1 MRKMLISGTAIL
13 LCAAAI
19 PAIAAPAGI
28 ANPAGQDSTQA
39 GAQSERSGQQQRA
52 RDPNRRVCVSDRLS
66 DSRMR
71 RRICRT
77 QAEWD
82 SLQANDNDGLGV
94 NR

>member
-1 MRKMLISGTAIL
+1 MRKILISGTAAL

-19 PAIAAPAGI
+19 PAIAAPAS
-28 ANPAGQDSTQA
+28 QDSSQT
-39 GAQSERSGQQQRA
+39 GAQSDRSSQQPRA
-52 RDPNRRVCVSDRLS
+52 RDPNRRVCVSAQLS

-82 SLQANDNDGLGV
+82 SLQANDNDGQGI

>member
-1 MRKMLISGTAIL
+1 MRNLLISSAAAL

-19 PAIAAPAGI
+19 PAVAAPA
-28 ANPAGQDSTQA
+28 NQDSTQT
-39 GAQSERSGQQQRA
+39 GAPNERSAQQERA

-82 SLQANDNDGLGV
+82 SLQANDAPG
-94 NR
+94 R

>member
-1 MRKMLISGTAIL
+1 MRKMLISSAAAL
-13 LCAAAI
+13 LCAAAV
-19 PAIAAPAGI
+19 PAVAAPASQES
-28 ANPAGQDSTQA
+28 NQT
-39 GAQSERSGQQQRA
+39 GAQSERSGQEQRT

-82 SLQANDNDGLGV
+82 SLQANDHDGLG
-94 NR
+94 R

>member
-1 MRKMLISGTAIL
+1 MRKMLISSAAAL
-13 LCAAAI
+13 LCAAAV
-19 PAIAAPAGI
+19 PAVAAPASQES
-28 ANPAGQDSTQA
+28 NQT
-39 GAQSERSGQQQRA
+39 GAQSERSGQEQRT

-82 SLQANDNDGLGV
+82 SLQANDNPGLG
-94 NR
+94 R